1 MDLLAKVVGPISM
14 ELMLRQTLADEPAK
28 NNKGFALQITPF
40 PVRTTLLPVPI
51 YDAHHAPGGT
61 LKRLPLLKAA
71 VAFIA
76 MVFLCLCGL
85 LYLQL
90 EQSWR
95 HDLAQAEVNSINLTQ
110 AMAQQAEDTFMEAD
124 LVLMS
129 LSEWIEALGEGP
141 EQRLR
146 LQKIFARR
154 VLALNQLSGV
164 FLYDKQGQWMVSSF
178 NDSPHGEE
186 VADRD
191 YFRFHQQNASLQVH
205 ISPAIRSRANGEW
218 IIPISRRINDQKG
231 DFQGVLMAGIKLAYF
246 DQYFKSFNIDDQGT
260 MFLALSDGT
269 LLARRPFEERQVGA
283 SLARGEIFS
292 KYLPEA
298 TAGNAMITSI
308 VDGIPRLYGYR
319 QLQAYPLVVAAANSK
334 DAILKGW
341 YSSAYQSSAI
351 VALVLLGVGLFGWVF
366 VHQVR
371 NNERIE
377 ADLREAQEALEVIA
391 THDSLTG
398 LANRRLFERSLAI
411 EFSRGARQGS
421 PLGLIMA
428 DIDFFKS
435 YNDTYGHVAGDHCL
449 SQVAQALQQCCQRK
463 ADLAVR
469 YGGEEF
475 ALLLPDTDIHGVL
488 AMAEQVRQS
497 VMARNITHSG
507 SPVGCVT
514 VSLGCYS
521 FVPSGRD
528 SIEVFIERA
537 DAALYQAKATGRNRV
552 AALAME
558 TLPEQLQRSDR

>member
-1 MDLLAKVVGPISM
+1 MDPSACPGARCEAPGSEAVQDAGDWASQENNNGMCIAYHAFS
-14 ELMLRQTLADEPAK
+14 RQDDP
-28 NNKGFALQITPF
+28 
-40 PVRTTLLPVPI
+40 LPVPI
-51 YDAHHAPGGT
+51 YEVHALDGT

-71 VAFIA
+71 VGFIA

-90 EQSWR
+90 EQSWS
-95 HDLAQAEVNSINLTQ
+95 HDLAQAEVNSTNLTQ

-141 EQRLR
+141 RQQQRL
-146 LQKIFARR
+146 QEIFARR

-164 FLYDKQGQWMVSSF
+164 FLYDRQGQWVVSSF
-178 NDSPHGEE
+178 NASPHGKD

-191 YFRFHQQNASLQVH
+191 YFRFHQQNASLQAH
-205 ISPAIRSRANGEW
+205 ISPAILSRANGEW
-218 IIPISRRINDQKG
+218 IIPISRRINDENGSFK
-231 DFQGVLMAGIKLAYF
+231 GVLMAGIKLAYF
-246 DQYFKSFNIDDQGT
+246 DQYFKSFNIDEQGA

-269 LLARRPFEERQVGA
+269 LIARRPFEARQVGA
-283 SLARGEIFS
+283 SLARGEIFA

-308 VDGIPRLYGYR
+308 VDGVPRLYGYR

-334 DAILKGW
+334 DAILKSW
-341 YSSAYQSSAI
+341 YASAYQSTAI

-398 LANRRLFERSLAI
+398 LANRRLFERALVI
-411 EFSRGARQGS
+411 EFGRGARQSS
-421 PLGLIMA
+421 PLALIMV
-428 DIDFFKS
+428 DIDYFKL

-449 SQVAQALQQCCQRK
+449 TQVAQALQGCCQRQ

-475 ALLLPDTDIHGVL
+475 AVLLPDTDIQGAL
-488 AMAEQVRQS
+488 AMAEQIRQS
-497 VMARNITHSG
+497 VMVSQIPHSG
-507 SPVGCVT
+507 SAAGCVT
-514 VSLGCYS
+514 VSLGCYA

-552 AALAME
+552 SALSVQ
-558 TLPEQLQRSDR
+558 PLQPSDR